1 MSYLFIPPVVEEGPI
16 GGHWLFQR
24 YRRKQGVT
32 VMIIDGDV
40 YEDMFPVEDM
50 LREAEHIFL
59 GGHEYIV
66 DEADKELLESYGY
79 EVFDL

>member
-1 MSYLFIPPVVEEGPI
+1 
-16 GGHWLFQR
+16 
-24 YRRKQGVT
+24 
-32 VMIIDGDV
+32 
-40 YEDMFPVEDM
+40 MFPVEDM